1 MELLSDGGR
10 AVELSGGVEQAARAR
25 SRAKQR
31 KTIRRFMVWL
41 LSGLGGAPPLWA
53 GGRGSVGVECVR
65 VYPILNAKDVLV
77 GVVLKK
83 GN

>member
-41 LSGLGGAPPLWA
+41 LQWLLSGLGGAPRFWP
-53 GGRGSVGVECVR
+53 GGGGQSGLSVSGSTQSSTQKMSLLG
-65 VYPILNAKDVLV
+65 
-77 GVVLKK
+77 
-83 GN
+83 

>member
-1 MELLSDGGR
+1 MGVVYRRLGREVKEYHLLLF
-10 AVELSGGVEQAARAR
+10 VLTLV
-25 SRAKQR
+25 
-31 KTIRRFMVWL
+31 FF
-41 LSGLGGAPPLWA
+41 PPVLA

>member
-41 LSGLGGAPPLWA
+41 LSGLGGAPPVLP
-53 GGRGSVGVECVR
+53 GGGGQSGLSVSGSTQSSTQKMSLLG
-65 VYPILNAKDVLV
+65 
-77 GVVLKK
+77 
-83 GN
+83 

>member
-41 LSGLGGAPPLWA
+41 LSGLGGAPRFWP
-53 GGRGSVGVECVR
+53 GGGGQSGLSVSGSTQSSTQKMSLLG
-65 VYPILNAKDVLV
+65 
-77 GVVLKK
+77 
-83 GN
+83 

>member
-10 AVELSGGVEQAARAR
+10 AVELSGGVEQAARP
-25 SRAKQR
+25 
-31 KTIRRFMVWL
+31 RRC
-41 LSGLGGAPPLWA
+41 PPVLA

>member
-31 KTIRRFMVWL
+31 KTIRLFMVWL
-41 LSGLGGAPPLWA
+41 MSGVGGAPRFWP
-53 GGRGSVGVECVR
+53 GGGGQSGLSVSGSTQSSTQKMSLLG
-65 VYPILNAKDVLV
+65 
-77 GVVLKK
+77 
-83 GN
+83 

>member
-25 SRAKQR
+25 RAKQR

-41 LSGLGGAPPLWA
+41 LSGLGGAPRFWP
-53 GGRGSVGVECVR
+53 GGGGQSGLSVSGSTQSSTQKMSLLG
-65 VYPILNAKDVLV
+65 
-77 GVVLKK
+77 
-83 GN
+83 

>member
-41 LSGLGGAPPLWA
+41 LSGLGGAPRCWP
-53 GGRGSVGVECVR
+53 GGGGQSGLSVSGSTQSSTQKMSLLG
-65 VYPILNAKDVLV
+65 
-77 GVVLKK
+77 
-83 GN
+83 